1 MLICFEGT
9 RDSNLPLLGK
19 NDICQTPSANGRACK
34 LRSSKATTRLLT
46 ACRTETPSSPTRNI
60 IIEEKHH
67 HRIETL
73 SHRIIISLLALFFY
87 ISTLTSCSRKHAFQ
101 HRLIA
106 VAGQH
111 RLAAFSQKGVQHHAR
126 SKTVGR
132 SHVSLGQCKSDDRFS
147 SLDDANMS
155 RQTVTCKRD
164 ASLSRLLR

>member
-19 NDICQTPSANGRACK
+19 NDICQAPRANGRACK
-34 LRSSKATTRLLT
+34 PRSSKATTRLLT
-46 ACRTETPSSPTRNI
+46 ARRTETPSSPTRNI

-73 SHRIIISLLALFFY
+73 SHRIIISLLALFFCVL
-87 ISTLTSCSRKHAFQ
+87 ILTSCSRKHAFQ

-111 RLAAFSQKGVQHHAR
+111 RLIAFFQTALQHH
-126 SKTVGR
+126 GR
-132 SHVSLGQCKSDDRFS
+132 SEPISQSHIHLG
-147 SLDDANMS
+147 
-155 RQTVTCKRD
+155 
-164 ASLSRLLR
+164 